1 MATHESSKKRARQ
14 DVKRNALNRSNMST
28 MRTAIT
34 KVKEAI
40 VNKDLQNI
48 DELMRQA
55 QSVIAK
61 TRRKGCIHVNNMAR
75 RIGRLTKAVSNAKVA
90 PVADTTTK
98 APVKA
103 KAKPATKTAKP
114 ASKSKAPAKK

>member
-40 VNKDLQNI
+40 ANKDLQNI

-61 TRRKGCIHVNNMAR
+61 TRRKGCLHVNNMAR
-75 RIGRLTKAVSNAKVA
+75 RIGRLTKSVTKAKVA
-90 PVADTTTK
+90 PTVDTTAK

-103 KAKPATKTAKP
+103 KAKPAAKAKNAAKAKT
-114 ASKSKAPAKK
+114 PAKK

>member
-28 MRTAIT
+28 MRTAIA

-75 RIGRLTKAVSNAKVA
+75 RIGRLTNAVTKAKVA
-90 PVADTTTK
+90 PAVDTTAK
-98 APVKA
+98 APA
-103 KAKPATKTAKP
+103 KAKSKPAAKAKTTAK
-114 ASKSKAPAKK
+114 AKAPAKK

>member
-14 DVKRNALNRSNMST
+14 DEKRNARNRANISA
-28 MRTAIT
+28 MRTAIG

-40 VNKDLQNI
+40 ANKDMQNV

-61 TRRKGCIHVNNMAR
+61 TRRKGALHANNMAR
-75 RIGRLTKAVSNAKVA
+75 RIGRLTKAV
-90 PVADTTTK
+90 TK
-98 APVKA
+98 AKTAPAVEA
-103 KAKPATKTAKP
+103 TAKPATK
-114 ASKSKAPAKK
+114 KAPAKSTAKASSKAKK